1 MSRRHHEEEE
11 FSSSSFLDVI
21 CNVVGILIVL
31 IVIAGVRTRPPLR
44 PNATPD
50 LIAPALNSP
59 AELLPP
65 TDTDEAVSP
74 ESVAAPE
81 LATTE
86 LEVPAPLSEPEPEL
100 EPMLLPDLAPPPEMV
115 ERARLLDAEL
125 AKLRRDDA
133 ILAKALTAHHQQ
145 QEEMNDRVQ
154 AARDKLAEQQLELN
168 ASRQQSAEQQADL
181 RLAKQSLARLLAQVK
196 ALEAKTPPV
205 ETLQHHITPISRT
218 VSGKEK
224 HYRLDKNRV
233 AEVPIEVL
241 VVKLRD
247 QIDRRKDWLTR
258 TRSHQGQVGPFAGF
272 NMSYLVRVEM
282 LNGLEELRAGHGGYR
297 VSVSS
302 WEVVPE
308 PDLKGETA
316 QVALSQGS
324 LFYES
329 LLGAD
334 PETTLTFWVY
344 PDSFPIYRKL
354 QAFAHDQ
361 GFAVAARP
369 LPAGIPISGS
379 PSGTKS
385 SSQ

>member
-1 MSRRHHEEEE
+1 MSRRHREEEE

-31 IVIAGVRTRPPLR
+31 IVIAGVRTRPPLK
-44 PNATPD
+44 PNPAPDSVATSLD
-50 LIAPALNSP
+50 APV
-59 AELLPP
+59 ELPP
-65 TDTDEAVSP
+65 VLAEAASP
-74 ESVAAPE
+74 EPAPAPE
-81 LATTE
+81 LAAIEPDLTPPLLE
-86 LEVPAPLSEPEPEL
+86 LEPEPEL
-100 EPMLLPDLAPPPEMV
+100 EPLRLPELAPPQEMV
-115 ERARLLDAEL
+115 ERARQLDAEL
-125 AKLRRDDA
+125 AALRRDHA
-133 ILAKALTAHHQQ
+133 NLANTLTAQHRQQ
-145 QEEMNDRVQ
+145 TELNERVQ
-154 AARDKLAEQQLELN
+154 TARDLLATRQLDLN
-168 ASRQQSAEQQADL
+168 ASKQQTSEQLSDL
-181 RLAKQSLARLLAQVK
+181 RLAKQTLARLLAQVK
-196 ALEAKTPPV
+196 ALEEKTPPV
-205 ETLQHHITPISRT
+205 EALKHHITPISRT

-241 VVKLRD
+241 VVKLKD
-247 QIDRRKDWLTR
+247 QIERRKDWLTR

-282 LNGLEELRAGHGGYR
+282 LSGLEDLRAGQGGYR

-308 PDLKGETA
+308 PDLKGESE

-324 LFYES
+324 RFYES

-334 PETTLTFWVY
+334 PDTTLTFWVY

-354 QAFAHDQ
+354 QAFAHEQ
-361 GFAVAARP
+361 GFPVAARP
-369 LPAGIPISGS
+369 LPNGVPIAGS

-385 SSQ
+385 ASQ